1 MGGDVSVE
9 LMGFVRNIVFSLIIL
24 LIAGSI
30 SYVNLPLTDRFEEYV
45 AFVLTT
51 DFDYE
56 AWGEKVGGSDLFTR
70 IAQWR
75 TSLPWFGDGWEAD
88 GIPVGPADRSR

>member
-1 MGGDVSVE
+1 MITVS
-9 LMGFVRNIVFSLIIL
+9 FARNVIFSVVLLLII
-24 LIAGSI
+24 GSV

-56 AWGEKVGGSDLFTR
+56 VWVEKAAGPDLFQRFSQMWTW
-70 IAQWR
+70 I
-75 TSLPWFGDGWEAD
+75 PWFNDDPWPGEAV
-88 GIPVGPADRSR
+88 PVGPADGTR